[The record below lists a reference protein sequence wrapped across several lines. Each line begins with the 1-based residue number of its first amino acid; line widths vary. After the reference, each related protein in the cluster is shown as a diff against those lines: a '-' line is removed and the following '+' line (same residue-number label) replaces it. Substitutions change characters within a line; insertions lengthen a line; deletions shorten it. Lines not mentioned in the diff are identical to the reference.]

1 MTSRAM
7 KKMPAFAVL
16 AVTAVLATAGCS
28 GISDG
33 GAPPQSDRTAS
44 PRPQT
49 SAEIA
54 AKIGRIEGEFA
65 VTVGAVAIGESGQ
78 VVEYNG
84 EARMPYASTMKVFV
98 AAALL
103 ASTPVEERETIVRWT
118 QAQLDVAGYSPL
130 TSEHLDD
137 GLTLDALA
145 EAAVRDS
152 DNTAANLVMESLD
165 GPSGVQDFLRALGDP
180 TTVVT
185 EYEPELNAIV
195 PGSDQNTS
203 TPLALATNLK
213 TIFEGDA
220 LEQGSRETLLDWM
233 TGNATGDALIRAAA
247 PSGWTVADKS
257 GGAGGVRNDV
267 AVVTTESGEQIYIAI
282 LTATKD
288 PAAAYTDEV
297 VERVAR
303 DLLAEF

>member
-7 KKMPAFAVL
+7 KRMSAFAVL
-16 AVTAVLATAGCS
+16 TVTAVMAMAGCS

-33 GAPPQSDRTAS
+33 GAPPQGDRTAS
-44 PRPQT
+44 PSPQT

-54 AKIGRIEGEFA
+54 ANIGRIEAEFA
-65 VTVGAVAIGESGQ
+65 VTVGAFAIGESGQ

-84 EARMPYASTMKVFV
+84 QARMPYASTMKVFV
-98 AAALL
+98 AAAML
-103 ASTPVEERETIVRWT
+103 ASAPVDERETIVRWK
-118 QAQLDVAGYSPL
+118 QAQLDVAGYSPV

-152 DNTAANLVMESLD
+152 DNAAANLVMESLN
-165 GPSGVQDFLRALGDP
+165 GPSGVQDFFRALGDP

-185 EYEPELNAIV
+185 AYEPELNAVV
-195 PGSDQNTS
+195 PGSDRNTS

-233 TGNATGDALIRAAA
+233 NGKRPGTPSSVLRHLRGGPSPTSPEEREAYATTS
-247 PSGWTVADKS
+247 PW
-257 GGAGGVRNDV
+257 
-267 AVVTTESGEQIYIAI
+267 
-282 LTATKD
+282 
-288 PAAAYTDEV
+288 
-297 VERVAR
+297 
-303 DLLAEF
+303 